1 MPGIVGIGG
10 SGLDIDAIVKKSVE
24 AEKAPKQNQISK
36 TEKSTTINITALGAL
51 RSAISEFQS
60 ALAELGKSSS
70 FTVRSVSLSS
80 KGHFTASAGS
90 NVTTGSYK
98 IEVTQ
103 LASSSKIAL
112 AAIPAGAKLDYGTLT
127 IKVGSKIALE
137 VNVDKSNNSLAGIRD
152 AINKAGKEQGV
163 SATIINDAS
172 GSRLILSTTNTG
184 AGNDIS
190 VSVKEGQRAGQ
201 QSLQRLAFAPG
212 NGNGNAGSGDDG
224 AKVISKAAD
233 ALLTVDGLKLS
244 SASNVVSNAIEGVTL
259 TLTATTQK
267 GSAVTLGIEKDEGA
281 IKGNVK
287 KFVDSYNKLM
297 GVIATQTKVTIVN
310 NNSRPVAGALV
321 GDATARTL
329 TATIR
334 SELVN
339 MQGTGSV
346 KALAHLGI
354 TTTKEGT
361 LALDDAKLSKVVSEK
376 SDDITNFFTS
386 SRGLASRMKAKL
398 DPYDKT
404 GGILEQRNSALT
416 DKLKKV
422 DSQKAQLDMR
432 MTELQVRLYKKY
444 NAMDALYSRLS
455 TTADSLLKS
464 LASTPFARKD

>member
-60 ALAELGKSSS
+60 ALAELSKSSS

-163 SATIINDAS
+163 SVTIINDAS

-201 QSLQRLAFAPG
+201 QRLQRLAFAP
-212 NGNGNAGSGDDG
+212 GNGNAGSGDDG

-287 KFVDSYNKLM
+287 KFVESYNKLM

-334 SELVN
+334 NELVN
-339 MQGTGSV
+339 MQGAGSV

-376 SDDITNFFTS
+376 SDDITDFFTS